1 MESREFCDG
10 REQMVSLFQV
20 CWDGQSERQHR
31 EQKGKRD
38 WDVSA
43 FISVRNGAF
52 WPGAKGR
59 DFISLI
65 SSVIVAE
72 NKRVCLPCE
81 ALGRTSMQIDKSS
94 AKVGSR
100 RRSASSRTRDLH
112 RLNPPAISS
121 PEEDVMISASRPGV
135 ATTM

>member
-1 MESREFCDG
+1 MEGREFCQG
-10 REQMVSLFQV
+10 RQQMVSLFQV
-20 CWDGQSERQHR
+20 CRDGQSKCQAPG
-31 EQKGKRD
+31 KGEGEY
-38 WDVSA
+38 VSA
-43 FISVRNGAF
+43 FISVRNGGF

-59 DFISLI
+59 DFISRI

-81 ALGRTSMQIDKSS
+81 VLGRTSMQIDRSS

-100 RRSASSRTRDLH
+100 RRSASSRTRNLQ

-121 PEEDVMISASRPGV
+121 PEEEVMISARRPGV